1 MITTCFSYFILYL
14 PLFQCCLH
22 MSKSVF
28 YVVLVIGN
36 LHSFPNPIFPYAK
49 QHLLFY
55 ILINSTSPISYS
67 ICYLFSY
74 FHRGKTSIFPNA
86 NFPSTPAFLYL
97 YTFLSLCWLAYPC
110 FSTDSVLSDRIRH
123 T

>member
-1 MITTCFSYFILYL
+1 MITTCFLYLILYL

-22 MSKSVF
+22 MSRFIF

-49 QHLLFY
+49 LHLLFY
-55 ILINSTSPISYS
+55 ILINSISSISYS
-67 ICYLFSY
+67 TCYLISY

-86 NFPSTPAFLYL
+86 NFLSRHAFLHL
-97 YTFLSLCWLAYPC
+97 YTFLSLCWLSYPC
-110 FSTDSVLSDRIRH
+110 FLTYSVLSDQIRH